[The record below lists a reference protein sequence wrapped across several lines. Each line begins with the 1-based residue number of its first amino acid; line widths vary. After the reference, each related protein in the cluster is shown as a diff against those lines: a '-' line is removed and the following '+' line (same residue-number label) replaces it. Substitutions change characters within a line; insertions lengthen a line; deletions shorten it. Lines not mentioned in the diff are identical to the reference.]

1 MQTTINQRL
10 KEYLEKNKITA
21 PEFYHKIG
29 ATRIEYFVWIKQDT
43 SIPLRVLLNILNLY
57 PDINARWFLLG
68 DGAMADAD
76 QYSGSGNIRIDGAL
90 SNDSKDKIELLKDHI
105 ASLKDNTLYLKSLL
119 ADKQLIIE
127 NLTRQLNSKNAT

>member
-1 MQTTINQRL
+1 MQTTINQRF
-10 KEYLEKNKITA
+10 KESLEKNKITA

-68 DGAMADAD
+68 DGAMADPD
-76 QYSGSGNIRIDGAL
+76 QYSGSGDIRIDGAL

-127 NLTRQLNSKNAT
+127 NFTRQMNSKNAT